1 MRKNIP
7 ISGLVFFLFLCGYS
21 GAETWRF
28 AGGPAGGTFQYF
40 AEGIASLAVKSGME
54 IKPDSSEG
62 STVNIRL
69 ADSGKADFGISYSGD
84 IFKATQ
90 GMLSKDTKKYSDVLV
105 MGYLFSAAAQLI
117 VKADSD
123 IGSAKELGGKSV
135 GVGNF
140 GSAALA
146 SCELFFSE
154 IGLWHSIRKRFDGY
168 NQAEQ
173 SFSKGELDAFWIFTG
188 FPNES
193 AETAAAHNRIALIP
207 LLKDA
212 READMFK
219 KYPYLSETVIPANT
233 YKGVAADTPTFQD
246 SALWIVNSRVSAEN
260 VYKLL
265 SMVYSEEGLKFMA
278 QIHPSAKEMS
288 IGNGLKGVV
297 TPLHPGAGKFWK
309 EKGILK

>member
-1 MRKNIP
+1 MRKFIF
-7 ISGLVFFLFLCGYS
+7 IFAFFLLGGYS
-21 GAETWRF
+21 HAETYRF
-28 AGGPAGGTFQYF
+28 AGGPAGGTFQYY
-40 AEGIASLAVKSGME
+40 AEALASLALKAELNVK
-54 IKPDSSEG
+54 PNSSEG
-62 STVNIRL
+62 SIVNIRL
-69 ADSGKADFGISYSGD
+69 VNSGKSDFAVAYSGD
-84 IFKATQ
+84 VFKALN
-90 GMLSKDTKKYSDVLV
+90 GIFSNDTKKYSNVLA
-105 MGYLFSAAAQLI
+105 MCYFFSAAAQLI
-117 VKADSD
+117 VKSDSD
-123 IGSAKELGGKSV
+123 IKSAKELRGKSV

-188 FPNES
+188 FPNDA
-193 AETAAAHNRIALIP
+193 AEKAAAHNTIALID
-207 LLKDA
+207 LLKDIQ
-212 READMFK
+212 ETDMFK
-219 KYPYLSETVIPANT
+219 KYPYFTKTSIPANT
-233 YKGVAADTPTFQD
+233 YRGVVTDTPTFQD
-246 SALWIVNSRVSAEN
+246 SALWIVNPRVPAED
-260 VYKLL
+260 VYKFL
-265 SMVYSEEGLKFMA
+265 SIVYSDEGLKFMA